1 MSSIKSTARL
11 AGIMYL
17 TMSVM
22 AVLSFVGV
30 FGSFV
35 VENDAAATMRNI
47 ADHEFVYRLAIVND
61 FITNLLLLG
70 VVVTLYHLFVDIDR
84 RLAMLMLVFV
94 AVPVGAQL
102 ASLSERLAPLSLLHH
117 ADYLAGFEPAQRDSV
132 ARTFLGLHRN
142 IGDLVTPFWG
152 LWLFPFATLVIKSR
166 YFPRVLGYLMMAAGV
181 GYLVTGFTSLLFPDR
196 LGTISKVM
204 MPLYFGELPIV
215 FWLAI
220 VGAREPREPTREAV
234 AA

>member
-1 MSSIKSTARL
+1 
-11 AGIMYL
+11 
-17 TMSVM
+17 
-22 AVLSFVGV
+22 
-30 FGSFV
+30 
-35 VENDAAATMRNI
+35 
-47 ADHEFVYRLAIVND
+47 
-61 FITNLLLLG
+61 
-70 VVVTLYHLFVDIDR
+70 DIDR

-94 AVPVGAQL
+94 AVPGGAQP
-102 ASLSERLAPLSLLHH
+102 ASLSGRLAPLSPLHH
-117 ADYLAGFEPAQRDSV
+117 PHHPAGVEPAQRDPG
-132 ARTFLGLHRN
+132 ARPFPGLPPN

-220 VGAREPREPTREAV
+220 VGAR
-234 AA
+234 